1 MSTVLLVVIYVAFV
15 GLGIP
20 DSLFGAAWPAIYADF
35 GLPVSWGSAV
45 TMIVSCGTIVSSLA
59 SASVIARLGT
69 GRVTAIST
77 ALTAAALAGFA
88 VAPGFPWLCLLAV
101 PLGLGAGAI
110 DTALNN
116 YVALHY
122 RATHMNFLHCAYGVG
137 ITLSPFL
144 MSMALAS
151 GTWRQGYLGATLCQV
166 VICALTVAIL
176 PLWGKVGHADGSD
189 ASGDGAAGD
198 DASGDDAASD
208 SSAGAGEK
216 NADAPGA
223 HPAPPSPLALV
234 RRHDVRLACLVFLCS
249 VAIEAICNTWGTS
262 YLVNA
267 RGMEAGAA
275 AGMVTVYYVGVTAG
289 RFLSGVLANR
299 LSSKQLVGLGQAV
312 TFVAIVVLLLPLP
325 TAAASVG
332 LFLVGFGNSPLY
344 PNMLHLTPRLFGREL
359 SQAVIGVQ
367 MAASYLGSL
376 ALAPLFGV
384 AAQQM
389 GFWLFPV
396 CLLALSAVVL
406 AAFVAFMR
414 AKGWQ
419 PRADRARR
427 G

>member
-20 DSLFGAAWPAIYADF
+20 DSLFGAAWPAVYADL
-35 GLPVSWGSAV
+35 GVPVSWGSAV
-45 TMIVSCGTIVSSLA
+45 TMVVSCGTIVSSLA
-59 SASVIARLGT
+59 SAAVISRFGT
-69 GRVTAIST
+69 GRVTAAST
-77 ALTAAALAGFA
+77 ALTAVALAGFA
-88 VAPGFPWLCLLAV
+88 VAPSFPWLCVLAV

-137 ITLSPFL
+137 VTVSPFI
-144 MSMALAS
+144 MSVALS
-151 GTWRQGYLGATLCQV
+151 GGTWRDGYLGATLCQV
-166 VICALTVAIL
+166 LICVLTVAIL
-176 PLWGKVGHADGSD
+176 PLWGRVGHEADES
-189 ASGDGAAGD
+189 
-198 DASGDDAASD
+198 
-208 SSAGAGEK
+208 GEK
-216 NADAPGA
+216 DVETRAV
-223 HPAPPSPLALV
+223 SPLSLV

-249 VAIEAICNTWGTS
+249 VAIECVCNNWGTS
-262 YLVNA
+262 YLVND
-267 RGMEAGAA
+267 RGLDPAAA

-299 LSSKQLVGLGQAV
+299 LSSKQLVGLGQIV
-312 TFVAIVVLLLPLP
+312 TFVAVLVLLLPLP
-325 TAAASVG
+325 ASAAPVG

-376 ALAPLFGV
+376 LLAPLFGV
-384 AAQQM
+384 LGQAF

-396 CLLALSAVVL
+396 CLLALSLVVL
-406 AAFVAFMR
+406 GSFVALMR
-414 AKGWQ
+414 LKGWR
-419 PRADRARR
+419 PRRPVRS
-427 G
+427 